1 MAHPYENYRNDKVE
15 RSRVGKMFGPECRIE
30 RACGGETMKH
40 RGRGGAM
47 RYAEEDPGG
56 DPQATQPK
64 EFLSKLARKAKA
76 VKDGGMAGK
85 RPKHRMDRKHR
96 ARGGRA
102 HHADEAEDRARVREM
117 VKPEAR
123 KERARG
129 GRNRKGGKTV
139 VNIHV
144 APPHGGGDLGSAGL
158 GLGGSLGAKPP
169 MASPPPPMPAG
180 GPPPGAGGP
189 LPMPPAGA
197 MGGAPPMGGGAPMPP
212 PGGRPLPPGMMP
224 PRAKGGR
231 VAAGFGAKPAKP
243 MRAPKMGN
251 AGERRGVKGQGPGD
265 FNPGESEGW
274 KQSQRNKTPVQHAD
288 GKKDGSRLT
297 GPNMRR
303 VGGHGKEPHDQYA
316 GFRR

>member
-102 HHADEAEDRARVREM
+102 HHADEAEDRALVREM

-144 APPHGGGDLGSAGL
+144 APPHGGGDLGRAGSWRQSRRQAADGLAAASYACGWSTAWRWRPSADAPSRRYGRRSAD
-158 GLGGSLGAKPP
+158 GWGRSD
-169 MASPPPPMPAG
+169 ASAWRSSSAAG
-180 GPPPGAGGP
+180 HDAAAGE
-189 LPMPPAGA
+189 
-197 MGGAPPMGGGAPMPP
+197 
-212 PGGRPLPPGMMP
+212 GRPCGC
-224 PRAKGGR
+224 
-231 VAAGFGAKPAKP
+231 
-243 MRAPKMGN
+243 
-251 AGERRGVKGQGPGD
+251 GVWG
-265 FNPGESEGW
+265 
-274 KQSQRNKTPVQHAD
+274 
-288 GKKDGSRLT
+288 
-297 GPNMRR
+297 
-303 VGGHGKEPHDQYA
+303 
-316 GFRR
+316 